1 MRRAGREGR
10 RGTGVPGRAAVA
22 NDEAG
27 ARAAFLYDAW
37 FRVGGGGDG
46 VFVFVVV
53 DDAVNAGGV
62 DRSERALDVVV
73 VDEDPAGVF
82 RFEGLAELWEGRE
95 VG

>member
-10 RGTGVPGRAAVA
+10 RRTGVPGRAAVA

-27 ARAAFLYDAW
+27 ARAAFLHDAW
-37 FRVGGGGDG
+37 FRVRVAGDG

-53 DDAVNAGGV
+53 DDAVDAGGV
-62 DRSERALDVVV
+62 DGAEGALDLVV
-73 VDEDPAGVF
+73 VDEDPAGIF
-82 RFEGLAELWEGRE
+82 RLEGLAELGEGRE